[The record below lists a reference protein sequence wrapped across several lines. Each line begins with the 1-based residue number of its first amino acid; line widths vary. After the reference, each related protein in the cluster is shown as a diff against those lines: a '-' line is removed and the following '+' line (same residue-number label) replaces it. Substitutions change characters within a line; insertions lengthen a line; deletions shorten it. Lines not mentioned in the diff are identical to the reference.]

1 MSMKAAA
8 VLLTSSLLLGACAS
22 PTKSPAPAD
31 SASPSARNEMDKS
44 GAAEQT
50 SPSPGTDAAAGSEA
64 SAKGEDNPAETG
76 TDGKSAPVTDEQPPK
91 LYRMNSAYNIV
102 PIKED
107 GTEKKIVLLTF
118 DDGPKDQALVDS
130 LLHTLDKHKAKAI
143 FFVNGYRVKEHPK
156 LLKQIFERGHMIG
169 NHSYDH
175 IILKN
180 EPIAKVRKQVKDVQE
195 LVKDTIGTA
204 PVFFRPPN
212 GAGGEVGRQVAKEE
226 NLLYMTWSNGSLD
239 WTMKKS
245 DPNKKQA
252 IIKNVMDQLHPG
264 SNILMHEL
272 PWTVET
278 LDELLTQLEQKGY
291 SFVDPRSIDTGVTE

>member
-1 MSMKAAA
+1 MSKKAAA
-8 VLLTSSLLLGACAS
+8 VLLASSLLLGACAS
-22 PTKSPAPAD
+22 VTESPAPAD
-31 SASPSARNEMDKS
+31 PPSAGNEAGKS
-44 GAAEQT
+44 GATEPT
-50 SPSPGTDAAAGSEA
+50 SPSSGTDAAAGSEA
-64 SAKGEDNPAETG
+64 PAEGKDKPAETG
-76 TDGKSAPVTDEQPPK
+76 SGGDEQPPK
-91 LYRMNSAYNIV
+91 LYRMDSAYNIV

-107 GTEKKIVLLTF
+107 GTEKKVVLLTF
-118 DDGPKDQALVDS
+118 DDGPKDQAMVDS
-130 LLHTLDKHKAKAI
+130 LLDTLDKHKAKAI
-143 FFVNGYRVKEHPK
+143 FFVNGYRVKEHPE

-212 GAGGEVGRQVAKEE
+212 GAGGDVGHQVAKEE
-226 NLLYMTWSNGSLD
+226 DLLYMTWSNGSLD

-278 LDELLTQLEQKGY
+278 LDELLTKLEQKGY
-291 SFVDPRSIDTGVTE
+291 SFVDPHSIDTGVIE

>member
-8 VLLTSSLLLGACAS
+8 VLLTSSLLLGACGSA
-22 PTKSPAPAD
+22 TESPAPAD
-31 SASPSARNEMDKS
+31 SAPLSARNEAGKS
-44 GAAEQT
+44 GTAEQT
-50 SPSPGTDAAAGSEA
+50 SPSSGTDTAAGSEA
-64 SAKGEDNPAETG
+64 KEKPAETG
-76 TDGKSAPVTDEQPPK
+76 TGDKPVPDADEQAPK

-118 DDGPKDQALVDS
+118 DDGPKDQAMVDS
-130 LLHTLDKHKAKAI
+130 LLNTLDKHKAKAI
-143 FFVNGYRVKEHPK
+143 FFVNGYRVKEHPE

-180 EPIAKVRKQVKDVQE
+180 EPIAKVRKQVKDVQK

-212 GAGGEVGRQVAKEE
+212 GAGGDVGHQVAKEE

-278 LDELLTQLEQKGY
+278 LDELLTKLEQKGY
-291 SFVDPRSIDTGVTE
+291 SFVDPRSIDTGATE